1 MSSPSDAAPD
11 RSSAAGEET
20 KRRLSRKRVTVITA
34 TALSLLEACGLE
46 PSPARSE
53 KTAGKGKKAT
63 QGEPPA
69 EKASADG
76 LEERQ
81 AAGSAS
87 SRERNGGRKK
97 RSAPDR
103 APREAADA
111 VPQEDASQ
119 GVAATKAALPEIP
132 PVIPPAE
139 TTAAAVPPEPA
150 IPPKKTTARRRRAS
164 GTKAAPVTDTG
175 AVPATEPAPACGS
188 VAQEASPQVVK
199 PSVGQ
204 SAVEAAASVPGEDQ
218 PHSGARRRAVSR
230 AGRASTSG
238 GRGRK
243 KAAATTPASA
253 GEAGPT
259 TAPVPEQQPVE
270 RPMDA
275 AALAAEAD
283 RLAAEYGLS
292 SSGGGLVVLPGDDD
306 WDDFP
311 APPDREASSA
321 RTAARGTETVPAV
334 AFPESVPS
342 AAPVAAAAPAAPAP
356 EATPAA
362 AKSSPKRRRAGSP
375 KAAPVAEDGPVPVAE
390 AVAQMAPPVEG
401 SFAVRHAAD
410 AEAAVPDAG
419 LPQSAA
425 GRRGVSRVGHPAAS
439 GGRGRKKAVA
449 TTPASAGEAGPTTA
463 PVPERQ
469 PAERPMDAAAL
480 AAEADRLAAEYGLS
494 SSGGGLVVLPGDD
507 DWDDFPAPPDREAS
521 SARTAARGTETVP
534 AASFPEPVPAAAPFA
549 AATPVAPAPEAT
561 PAEGKSSP
569 GRRRGGGTTA
579 APVAGSGNAPVPRA
593 GGQGGAS
600 PAVPLGDVR
609 MPEGSPA
616 PVPGAVSSA
625 SAGHRA
631 EGEANGTARPAASPV
646 AGAPCPAPSS
656 GTGMGRREA
665 AFRQWAADMQARF
678 DAGLEAEEDRAARRK
693 DSLVVLPP
701 PTDTGGRKRRTAKK
715 AQADAAEAPRPR
727 AWITRRRSTEPGHEA
742 RFEEW
747 HGPARTGSVLEK
759 VFISLGASPEQAK
772 LSRLWRSWDAVLGP
786 DLAPLARPLGHH
798 DDKLL
803 IGAEDAVLL
812 QELYYMGPEIVRRV
826 NEFLQEDFFTAVKVS
841 LMLDHQDLDA
851 PSPVLE
857 RSAGRPKEEVPAPSG
872 ASLGLMDPE
881 SAVARCYARF
891 LGMELPDPRK

>member
-69 EKASADG
+69 EKASADD

-132 PVIPPAE
+132 PVIPPAD
-139 TTAAAVPPEPA
+139 TAAATVPPGPA
-150 IPPKKTTARRRRAS
+150 TPPKKTTAR
-164 GTKAAPVTDTG
+164 
-175 AVPATEPAPACGS
+175 
-188 VAQEASPQVVK
+188 
-199 PSVGQ
+199 
-204 SAVEAAASVPGEDQ
+204 
-218 PHSGARRRAVSR
+218 
-230 AGRASTSG
+230 
-238 GRGRK
+238 
-243 KAAATTPASA
+243 
-253 GEAGPT
+253 
-259 TAPVPEQQPVE
+259 
-270 RPMDA
+270 
-275 AALAAEAD
+275 
-283 RLAAEYGLS
+283 
-292 SSGGGLVVLPGDDD
+292 
-306 WDDFP
+306 
-311 APPDREASSA
+311 
-321 RTAARGTETVPAV
+321 
-334 AFPESVPS
+334 
-342 AAPVAAAAPAAPAP
+342 
-356 EATPAA
+356 
-362 AKSSPKRRRAGSP
+362 RRRAGSP

-419 LPQSAA
+419 LPQPAA
-425 GRRGVSRVGHPAAS
+425 GRRAVSRAGHPAAS
-439 GGRGRKKAVA
+439 GGRGRKKAAA

-569 GRRRGGGTTA
+569 GRRRGGGTTV
-579 APVAGSGNAPVPRA
+579 APVAGSGNASVPLA
-593 GGQGGAS
+593 GEKGGTS
-600 PAVPLGDVR
+600 SAVPGDAR
-609 MPEGSPA
+609 IPEGSPA

-727 AWITRRRSTEPGHEA
+727 TWITRRRSTEPGHEA

>member
-111 VPQEDASQ
+111 VPQEDASL
-119 GVAATKAALPEIP
+119 GVAATKAALPEIL
-132 PVIPPAE
+132 PVIPPAD
-139 TTAAAVPPEPA
+139 TAVATVPPGPA
-150 IPPKKTTARRRRAS
+150 TPPKKTTARRRRAS

-199 PSVGQ
+199 PSAGQ
-204 SAVEAAASVPGEDQ
+204 SAVEAASSVPGEDQ

-243 KAAATTPASA
+243 KAAATAPASA

-259 TAPVPEQQPVE
+259 TAPVPEQ
-270 RPMDA
+270 
-275 AALAAEAD
+275 
-283 RLAAEYGLS
+283 
-292 SSGGGLVVLPGDDD
+292 
-306 WDDFP
+306 
-311 APPDREASSA
+311 
-321 RTAARGTETVPAV
+321 
-334 AFPESVPS
+334 
-342 AAPVAAAAPAAPAP
+342 
-356 EATPAA
+356 
-362 AKSSPKRRRAGSP
+362 
-375 KAAPVAEDGPVPVAE
+375 
-390 AVAQMAPPVEG
+390 
-401 SFAVRHAAD
+401 
-410 AEAAVPDAG
+410 
-419 LPQSAA
+419 
-425 GRRGVSRVGHPAAS
+425 
-439 GGRGRKKAVA
+439 
-449 TTPASAGEAGPTTA
+449 
-463 PVPERQ
+463 Q

-507 DWDDFPAPPDREAS
+507 DWDDFSLPPDREAS
-521 SARTAARGTETVP
+521 AARTAARGTETVP

-549 AATPVAPAPEAT
+549 AAAPVAPVPEAT

-579 APVAGSGNAPVPRA
+579 APVAGSGNASVPLA
-593 GGQGGAS
+593 GEKGGTS
-600 PAVPLGDVR
+600 SAVPGDAR

-701 PTDTGGRKRRTAKK
+701 PTDTGGRKHRTAKK

-727 AWITRRRSTEPGHEA
+727 TWITRRRSTEPGHEA

>member
-132 PVIPPAE
+132 PVIPPAD
-139 TTAAAVPPEPA
+139 TAAATVPPEPV
-150 IPPKKTTARRRRAS
+150 IPPKKTTAR
-164 GTKAAPVTDTG
+164 
-175 AVPATEPAPACGS
+175 
-188 VAQEASPQVVK
+188 
-199 PSVGQ
+199 
-204 SAVEAAASVPGEDQ
+204 
-218 PHSGARRRAVSR
+218 
-230 AGRASTSG
+230 
-238 GRGRK
+238 
-243 KAAATTPASA
+243 
-253 GEAGPT
+253 
-259 TAPVPEQQPVE
+259 
-270 RPMDA
+270 
-275 AALAAEAD
+275 
-283 RLAAEYGLS
+283 
-292 SSGGGLVVLPGDDD
+292 
-306 WDDFP
+306 
-311 APPDREASSA
+311 
-321 RTAARGTETVPAV
+321 
-334 AFPESVPS
+334 
-342 AAPVAAAAPAAPAP
+342 
-356 EATPAA
+356 
-362 AKSSPKRRRAGSP
+362 RRRAGSP

-390 AVAQMAPPVEG
+390 AVAQMAPPSEG

-419 LPQSAA
+419 LPQPAA

-579 APVAGSGNAPVPRA
+579 APVAGSGNAPVPLA
-593 GGQGGAS
+593 GEKGGAS
-600 PAVPLGDVR
+600 PAAPGDAR
-609 MPEGSPA
+609 IPEGSPA

-646 AGAPCPAPSS
+646 AGAPCPVPSS

-727 AWITRRRSTEPGHEA
+727 TWITRRRSTEPGHEA

>member
-103 APREAADA
+103 APREVADA

-119 GVAATKAALPEIP
+119 GIAAIKAALPEIP
-132 PVIPPAE
+132 PVIPPAD
-139 TTAAAVPPEPA
+139 TAAATVPPGPA

-175 AVPATEPAPACGS
+175 AVPATEPAPAFGS
-188 VAQEASPQVVK
+188 VAQEASSPVVK

-230 AGRASTSG
+230 AGRAPTSG

-243 KAAATTPASA
+243 KAAATASASA

-259 TAPVPEQQPVE
+259 TAPVPEQ
-270 RPMDA
+270 
-275 AALAAEAD
+275 
-283 RLAAEYGLS
+283 
-292 SSGGGLVVLPGDDD
+292 
-306 WDDFP
+306 
-311 APPDREASSA
+311 
-321 RTAARGTETVPAV
+321 
-334 AFPESVPS
+334 
-342 AAPVAAAAPAAPAP
+342 
-356 EATPAA
+356 
-362 AKSSPKRRRAGSP
+362 
-375 KAAPVAEDGPVPVAE
+375 
-390 AVAQMAPPVEG
+390 
-401 SFAVRHAAD
+401 
-410 AEAAVPDAG
+410 
-419 LPQSAA
+419 
-425 GRRGVSRVGHPAAS
+425 
-439 GGRGRKKAVA
+439 
-449 TTPASAGEAGPTTA
+449 
-463 PVPERQ
+463 Q

-569 GRRRGGGTTA
+569 GRRRGGGTTV
-579 APVAGSGNAPVPRA
+579 APVAGSGNASVPLA
-593 GGQGGAS
+593 GEKGGTS
-600 PAVPLGDVR
+600 SAVPGDAR
-609 MPEGSPA
+609 IPEGSPA

-646 AGAPCPAPSS
+646 AGAPCPVPSS

-665 AFRQWAADMQARF
+665 AFRQWAADMQSRF

-727 AWITRRRSTEPGHEA
+727 TWTTRRRSTEPGHEA

>member
-132 PVIPPAE
+132 PVIPPAD
-139 TTAAAVPPEPA
+139 TAAATVPPGPA
-150 IPPKKTTARRRRAS
+150 TPPKKTTARRRRAGS
-164 GTKAAPVTDTG
+164 PKAAPVAEDG
-175 AVPATEPAPACGS
+175 PVPATELAPAFGS
-188 VAQEASPQVVK
+188 VAQEASPPVVK
-199 PSVGQ
+199 SSAGQ

-230 AGRASTSG
+230 AGRAPTSG
-238 GRGRK
+238 GRDRK

-259 TAPVPEQQPVE
+259 TAPVPEQ
-270 RPMDA
+270 
-275 AALAAEAD
+275 
-283 RLAAEYGLS
+283 
-292 SSGGGLVVLPGDDD
+292 
-306 WDDFP
+306 
-311 APPDREASSA
+311 
-321 RTAARGTETVPAV
+321 
-334 AFPESVPS
+334 
-342 AAPVAAAAPAAPAP
+342 
-356 EATPAA
+356 
-362 AKSSPKRRRAGSP
+362 
-375 KAAPVAEDGPVPVAE
+375 
-390 AVAQMAPPVEG
+390 
-401 SFAVRHAAD
+401 
-410 AEAAVPDAG
+410 
-419 LPQSAA
+419 
-425 GRRGVSRVGHPAAS
+425 
-439 GGRGRKKAVA
+439 
-449 TTPASAGEAGPTTA
+449 
-463 PVPERQ
+463 Q

-579 APVAGSGNAPVPRA
+579 APVAGSGNAPVPLA
-593 GGQGGAS
+593 GEKGGAS
-600 PAVPLGDVR
+600 PAAPGDAR
-609 MPEGSPA
+609 IPEGSPA

-646 AGAPCPAPSS
+646 AGAPCPVPSS

-727 AWITRRRSTEPGHEA
+727 TWITRRRSTEPGHEA

-826 NEFLQEDFFTAVKVS
+826 NEFLQEDFFTAVKGS

>member
-132 PVIPPAE
+132 PVIPPAD
-139 TTAAAVPPEPA
+139 TAAATVPPGPA
-150 IPPKKTTARRRRAS
+150 TPPKKTTARRRRAS

-175 AVPATEPAPACGS
+175 AVPATEPAPAFGS
-188 VAQEASPQVVK
+188 VAQEASPPVVK

-259 TAPVPEQQPVE
+259 TAPVPEQ
-270 RPMDA
+270 
-275 AALAAEAD
+275 
-283 RLAAEYGLS
+283 
-292 SSGGGLVVLPGDDD
+292 
-306 WDDFP
+306 
-311 APPDREASSA
+311 
-321 RTAARGTETVPAV
+321 
-334 AFPESVPS
+334 
-342 AAPVAAAAPAAPAP
+342 
-356 EATPAA
+356 
-362 AKSSPKRRRAGSP
+362 
-375 KAAPVAEDGPVPVAE
+375 
-390 AVAQMAPPVEG
+390 
-401 SFAVRHAAD
+401 
-410 AEAAVPDAG
+410 
-419 LPQSAA
+419 
-425 GRRGVSRVGHPAAS
+425 
-439 GGRGRKKAVA
+439 
-449 TTPASAGEAGPTTA
+449 
-463 PVPERQ
+463 Q

-579 APVAGSGNAPVPRA
+579 APVAGSGNASVPLA
-593 GGQGGAS
+593 GEKGGTS
-600 PAVPLGDVR
+600 PAAPGDAR

-616 PVPGAVSSA
+616 PVPGAVSSV

-727 AWITRRRSTEPGHEA
+727 TWITRRRSTEPGHEA

>member
-175 AVPATEPAPACGS
+175 AVPATEPAPAFGS
-188 VAQEASPQVVK
+188 VAQEASPPVVK
-199 PSVGQ
+199 SSAGQ

-230 AGRASTSG
+230 AGRAPTSG

-243 KAAATTPASA
+243 KAAATA
-253 GEAGPT
+253 
-259 TAPVPEQQPVE
+259 
-270 RPMDA
+270 
-275 AALAAEAD
+275 
-283 RLAAEYGLS
+283 
-292 SSGGGLVVLPGDDD
+292 
-306 WDDFP
+306 
-311 APPDREASSA
+311 
-321 RTAARGTETVPAV
+321 
-334 AFPESVPS
+334 
-342 AAPVAAAAPAAPAP
+342 
-356 EATPAA
+356 
-362 AKSSPKRRRAGSP
+362 
-375 KAAPVAEDGPVPVAE
+375 
-390 AVAQMAPPVEG
+390 
-401 SFAVRHAAD
+401 
-410 AEAAVPDAG
+410 
-419 LPQSAA
+419 
-425 GRRGVSRVGHPAAS
+425 
-439 GGRGRKKAVA
+439 
-449 TTPASAGEAGPTTA
+449 PASAGEAGPTTA

-521 SARTAARGTETVP
+521 SARTAARGTETIP

-569 GRRRGGGTTA
+569 GGRRGGGTTA
-579 APVAGSGNAPVPRA
+579 APVAGSGNASVPLA
-593 GGQGGAS
+593 GEKGGAS

-616 PVPGAVSSA
+616 PVPGAVSSV

-665 AFRQWAADMQARF
+665 AFRQWAADMQSRF

>member
-103 APREAADA
+103 ASREAADA

-132 PVIPPAE
+132 PVIPPAD
-139 TTAAAVPPEPA
+139 TAVATVPPGPA
-150 IPPKKTTARRRRAS
+150 TPPKKTTARRRRAS

-175 AVPATEPAPACGS
+175 AVPATEPAPAFGS
-188 VAQEASPQVVK
+188 VAQEASSPVVK
-199 PSVGQ
+199 PSAGQ

-230 AGRASTSG
+230 AGRAPTSG

-243 KAAATTPASA
+243 KAAATAPASA

-259 TAPVPEQQPVE
+259 TAPVPEQ
-270 RPMDA
+270 
-275 AALAAEAD
+275 
-283 RLAAEYGLS
+283 
-292 SSGGGLVVLPGDDD
+292 
-306 WDDFP
+306 
-311 APPDREASSA
+311 
-321 RTAARGTETVPAV
+321 
-334 AFPESVPS
+334 
-342 AAPVAAAAPAAPAP
+342 
-356 EATPAA
+356 
-362 AKSSPKRRRAGSP
+362 
-375 KAAPVAEDGPVPVAE
+375 
-390 AVAQMAPPVEG
+390 
-401 SFAVRHAAD
+401 
-410 AEAAVPDAG
+410 
-419 LPQSAA
+419 
-425 GRRGVSRVGHPAAS
+425 
-439 GGRGRKKAVA
+439 
-449 TTPASAGEAGPTTA
+449 
-463 PVPERQ
+463 Q

-507 DWDDFPAPPDREAS
+507 DWDDFSLPPDREAS
-521 SARTAARGTETVP
+521 SARTGAHVTETVP

-549 AATPVAPAPEAT
+549 AAAPVAPVPEAT

-569 GRRRGGGTTA
+569 MRRRGGGTTA
-579 APVAGSGNAPVPRA
+579 APVAGSGNASVPLA
-593 GGQGGAS
+593 GEKGGAS
-600 PAVPLGDVR
+600 PAAPGDAR
-609 MPEGSPA
+609 IPEGSPA
-616 PVPGAVSSA
+616 PVQGAVSSA

-646 AGAPCPAPSS
+646 AGAPCPAPAS

-678 DAGLEAEEDRAARRK
+678 DAGLEAEEDRATRRK

-727 AWITRRRSTEPGHEA
+727 TWITRRRSTEPGHEA

-747 HGPARTGSVLEK
+747 HGPARTGNVLEK

>member
-1 MSSPSDAAPD
+1 MSSPSDTAPD

-175 AVPATEPAPACGS
+175 AVPATEPAPAFGS
-188 VAQEASPQVVK
+188 VAQEASPPVEK

-230 AGRASTSG
+230 AGRAPTSG

-243 KAAATTPASA
+243 KAAATAPASA

-259 TAPVPEQQPVE
+259 TAPVPEQ
-270 RPMDA
+270 
-275 AALAAEAD
+275 
-283 RLAAEYGLS
+283 
-292 SSGGGLVVLPGDDD
+292 
-306 WDDFP
+306 
-311 APPDREASSA
+311 
-321 RTAARGTETVPAV
+321 
-334 AFPESVPS
+334 
-342 AAPVAAAAPAAPAP
+342 
-356 EATPAA
+356 
-362 AKSSPKRRRAGSP
+362 
-375 KAAPVAEDGPVPVAE
+375 
-390 AVAQMAPPVEG
+390 
-401 SFAVRHAAD
+401 
-410 AEAAVPDAG
+410 
-419 LPQSAA
+419 
-425 GRRGVSRVGHPAAS
+425 
-439 GGRGRKKAVA
+439 
-449 TTPASAGEAGPTTA
+449 
-463 PVPERQ
+463 Q

-569 GRRRGGGTTA
+569 RRRRGGGTTA
-579 APVAGSGNAPVPRA
+579 APVAGSGNASVPLA
-593 GGQGGAS
+593 GEKGGAS

-727 AWITRRRSTEPGHEA
+727 TWITRRRSTEPGHEA

>member
-132 PVIPPAE
+132 PVIPPAD
-139 TTAAAVPPEPA
+139 TAVATVPPGPA
-150 IPPKKTTARRRRAS
+150 TPPKKTTARRRRAS

-199 PSVGQ
+199 PSAGQ
-204 SAVEAAASVPGEDQ
+204 SAVEAASSMPGEDQ

-253 GEAGPT
+253 GEAVPT
-259 TAPVPEQQPVE
+259 TAPVPEQ
-270 RPMDA
+270 
-275 AALAAEAD
+275 
-283 RLAAEYGLS
+283 
-292 SSGGGLVVLPGDDD
+292 
-306 WDDFP
+306 
-311 APPDREASSA
+311 
-321 RTAARGTETVPAV
+321 
-334 AFPESVPS
+334 
-342 AAPVAAAAPAAPAP
+342 
-356 EATPAA
+356 
-362 AKSSPKRRRAGSP
+362 
-375 KAAPVAEDGPVPVAE
+375 
-390 AVAQMAPPVEG
+390 
-401 SFAVRHAAD
+401 
-410 AEAAVPDAG
+410 
-419 LPQSAA
+419 
-425 GRRGVSRVGHPAAS
+425 
-439 GGRGRKKAVA
+439 
-449 TTPASAGEAGPTTA
+449 
-463 PVPERQ
+463 Q

-521 SARTAARGTETVP
+521 SARTAAHVTETVP
-534 AASFPEPVPAAAPFA
+534 AASFPESVPSAAPFA
-549 AATPVAPAPEAT
+549 AAAPAAPAPEAT

-569 GRRRGGGTTA
+569 GRRRGGGTAA
-579 APVAGSGNAPVPRA
+579 APVAGSGNASVPLA
-593 GGQGGAS
+593 GEKGGTS
-600 PAVPLGDVR
+600 PAVPGDAR

-616 PVPGAVSSA
+616 PVQGAVSSA

-646 AGAPCPAPSS
+646 AGDPCPAPSS

-678 DAGLEAEEDRAARRK
+678 DAGLEAEEDRAARHK

-701 PTDTGGRKRRTAKK
+701 PADTGGRKRRTAKK

-727 AWITRRRSTEPGHEA
+727 TWITRRRSTEPGHEA

-812 QELYYMGPEIVRRV
+812 QELYYIGPEIVRRV

>member
-132 PVIPPAE
+132 PVIPPAD
-139 TTAAAVPPEPA
+139 TAAATVPPEPV

-164 GTKAAPVTDTG
+164 GMKAAPVTDTG
-175 AVPATEPAPACGS
+175 AVPATEPAPAFGS
-188 VAQEASPQVVK
+188 VAQEASSPVVK

-230 AGRASTSG
+230 AGRVPTSG

-243 KAAATTPASA
+243 KAAATAPASA

-259 TAPVPEQQPVE
+259 TAPVPEQ
-270 RPMDA
+270 
-275 AALAAEAD
+275 
-283 RLAAEYGLS
+283 
-292 SSGGGLVVLPGDDD
+292 
-306 WDDFP
+306 
-311 APPDREASSA
+311 
-321 RTAARGTETVPAV
+321 
-334 AFPESVPS
+334 
-342 AAPVAAAAPAAPAP
+342 
-356 EATPAA
+356 
-362 AKSSPKRRRAGSP
+362 
-375 KAAPVAEDGPVPVAE
+375 
-390 AVAQMAPPVEG
+390 
-401 SFAVRHAAD
+401 
-410 AEAAVPDAG
+410 
-419 LPQSAA
+419 
-425 GRRGVSRVGHPAAS
+425 
-439 GGRGRKKAVA
+439 
-449 TTPASAGEAGPTTA
+449 
-463 PVPERQ
+463 Q

-507 DWDDFPAPPDREAS
+507 DWDDFSLPPDREAS

-569 GRRRGGGTTA
+569 GRRRGGGTTV
-579 APVAGSGNAPVPRA
+579 APVAGSGNASVPLA
-593 GGQGGAS
+593 GEKGGTS
-600 PAVPLGDVR
+600 SAVPGDAR
-609 MPEGSPA
+609 IPEGSPA

-646 AGAPCPAPSS
+646 AGAPCPVPSS

-665 AFRQWAADMQARF
+665 AFRQWAADMQSRF

>member
-87 SRERNGGRKK
+87 SREQGSKQKK
-97 RSAPDR
+97 RPAPDR
-103 APREAADA
+103 GARGVADA

-132 PVIPPAE
+132 PVIPPAD
-139 TTAAAVPPEPA
+139 TAAATVPPGPA
-150 IPPKKTTARRRRAS
+150 TPPKKTTAR
-164 GTKAAPVTDTG
+164 
-175 AVPATEPAPACGS
+175 
-188 VAQEASPQVVK
+188 
-199 PSVGQ
+199 
-204 SAVEAAASVPGEDQ
+204 
-218 PHSGARRRAVSR
+218 
-230 AGRASTSG
+230 
-238 GRGRK
+238 
-243 KAAATTPASA
+243 
-253 GEAGPT
+253 
-259 TAPVPEQQPVE
+259 
-270 RPMDA
+270 
-275 AALAAEAD
+275 
-283 RLAAEYGLS
+283 
-292 SSGGGLVVLPGDDD
+292 
-306 WDDFP
+306 
-311 APPDREASSA
+311 
-321 RTAARGTETVPAV
+321 
-334 AFPESVPS
+334 
-342 AAPVAAAAPAAPAP
+342 
-356 EATPAA
+356 
-362 AKSSPKRRRAGSP
+362 RRRAGSP

-419 LPQSAA
+419 LPQPAA
-425 GRRGVSRVGHPAAS
+425 GRRAVSRAGHPAAS
-439 GGRGRKKAVA
+439 GGRGRKKAAA

-569 GRRRGGGTTA
+569 GRRRGGGTTV
-579 APVAGSGNAPVPRA
+579 APVAGSGNASVPLA
-593 GGQGGAS
+593 GEKGGTS
-600 PAVPLGDVR
+600 SAVPGDAR
-609 MPEGSPA
+609 IPEGSPA

-727 AWITRRRSTEPGHEA
+727 TWITRRRSTEPGHEA

>member
-132 PVIPPAE
+132 PVIPPAD
-139 TTAAAVPPEPA
+139 TAAATVPPGPA
-150 IPPKKTTARRRRAS
+150 TPPKKTTARRRRAS
-164 GTKAAPVTDTG
+164 GT
-175 AVPATEPAPACGS
+175 
-188 VAQEASPQVVK
+188 
-199 PSVGQ
+199 
-204 SAVEAAASVPGEDQ
+204 
-218 PHSGARRRAVSR
+218 
-230 AGRASTSG
+230 
-238 GRGRK
+238 
-243 KAAATTPASA
+243 
-253 GEAGPT
+253 
-259 TAPVPEQQPVE
+259 
-270 RPMDA
+270 
-275 AALAAEAD
+275 
-283 RLAAEYGLS
+283 
-292 SSGGGLVVLPGDDD
+292 
-306 WDDFP
+306 
-311 APPDREASSA
+311 
-321 RTAARGTETVPAV
+321 
-334 AFPESVPS
+334 
-342 AAPVAAAAPAAPAP
+342 
-356 EATPAA
+356 
-362 AKSSPKRRRAGSP
+362 

-419 LPQSAA
+419 LPQPAA
-425 GRRGVSRVGHPAAS
+425 GRRAVSRAGHPAAS
-439 GGRGRKKAVA
+439 GGRGRKKAAA

-569 GRRRGGGTTA
+569 GRRRGGGTTV
-579 APVAGSGNAPVPRA
+579 APVAGSGNASVPLA
-593 GGQGGAS
+593 GEKGGTS
-600 PAVPLGDVR
+600 SAVPGDAR
-609 MPEGSPA
+609 IPEGSPA

-727 AWITRRRSTEPGHEA
+727 TWITRRRSTEPGHEA

>member
-132 PVIPPAE
+132 PVIPPAD
-139 TTAAAVPPEPA
+139 TAAATVPPGPA
-150 IPPKKTTARRRRAS
+150 TPPKKTTARRRRAS

-175 AVPATEPAPACGS
+175 AVPATEPAPAFGS
-188 VAQEASPQVVK
+188 VAQEASPPVVK

-259 TAPVPEQQPVE
+259 TAPVPEQQPAE

-283 RLAAEYGLS
+283 RLAAECGLS

-342 AAPVAAAAPAAPAP
+342 AAP
-356 EATPAA
+356 
-362 AKSSPKRRRAGSP
+362 
-375 KAAPVAEDGPVPVAE
+375 
-390 AVAQMAPPVEG
+390 
-401 SFAVRHAAD
+401 
-410 AEAAVPDAG
+410 
-419 LPQSAA
+419 
-425 GRRGVSRVGHPAAS
+425 
-439 GGRGRKKAVA
+439 
-449 TTPASAGEAGPTTA
+449 
-463 PVPERQ
+463 
-469 PAERPMDAAAL
+469 
-480 AAEADRLAAEYGLS
+480 
-494 SSGGGLVVLPGDD
+494 
-507 DWDDFPAPPDREAS
+507 
-521 SARTAARGTETVP
+521 
-534 AASFPEPVPAAAPFA
+534 FA
-549 AATPVAPAPEAT
+549 AASSVAPAPEAT

-569 GRRRGGGTTA
+569 RRRRGGGTTA
-579 APVAGSGNAPVPRA
+579 APVAGSGNASVPLA
-593 GGQGGAS
+593 GEKGGAS
-600 PAVPLGDVR
+600 PAAPGDAR
-609 MPEGSPA
+609 IPEGSPA
-616 PVPGAVSSA
+616 PVQGAVSSA

-727 AWITRRRSTEPGHEA
+727 TWITRRRSTEPGHEA

>member
-119 GVAATKAALPEIP
+119 GIAATKAAPPEIP
-132 PVIPPAE
+132 PVIPPVD
-139 TTAAAVPPEPA
+139 TAAATVPPGPA
-150 IPPKKTTARRRRAS
+150 TPPKKTTARRRRAS

-175 AVPATEPAPACGS
+175 AVPATEPAPAFGS
-188 VAQEASPQVVK
+188 VAQEASLPVVK
-199 PSVGQ
+199 PSAGQ

-230 AGRASTSG
+230 AGRAPTSG

-243 KAAATTPASA
+243 KAAATAPASA

-259 TAPVPEQQPVE
+259 TAPVPEQ
-270 RPMDA
+270 
-275 AALAAEAD
+275 
-283 RLAAEYGLS
+283 
-292 SSGGGLVVLPGDDD
+292 
-306 WDDFP
+306 
-311 APPDREASSA
+311 
-321 RTAARGTETVPAV
+321 
-334 AFPESVPS
+334 
-342 AAPVAAAAPAAPAP
+342 
-356 EATPAA
+356 
-362 AKSSPKRRRAGSP
+362 
-375 KAAPVAEDGPVPVAE
+375 
-390 AVAQMAPPVEG
+390 
-401 SFAVRHAAD
+401 
-410 AEAAVPDAG
+410 
-419 LPQSAA
+419 
-425 GRRGVSRVGHPAAS
+425 
-439 GGRGRKKAVA
+439 
-449 TTPASAGEAGPTTA
+449 
-463 PVPERQ
+463 Q

-507 DWDDFPAPPDREAS
+507 DWDDFSLPPDREAS

-549 AATPVAPAPEAT
+549 AAAPVAPAPEAT

-569 GRRRGGGTTA
+569 RRRRGGGTTA
-579 APVAGSGNAPVPRA
+579 APVAGSGNASVPLA

-600 PAVPLGDVR
+600 PAAPGDAR
-609 MPEGSPA
+609 IPEGSPA

-646 AGAPCPAPSS
+646 AGALCPAPSS

-727 AWITRRRSTEPGHEA
+727 TWITRRRSTEPGHEA

>member
-119 GVAATKAALPEIP
+119 GVAATKAALPGIP
-132 PVIPPAE
+132 PVIPPAD
-139 TTAAAVPPEPA
+139 TAAATVPPGPA
-150 IPPKKTTARRRRAS
+150 TPPKKTTARRRRAS

-175 AVPATEPAPACGS
+175 AVPATEPAPAFGS
-188 VAQEASPQVVK
+188 VAQEASSPVVK
-199 PSVGQ
+199 PSAGQ

-230 AGRASTSG
+230 AGRAPTSG

-243 KAAATTPASA
+243 KAAATAPASA

-259 TAPVPEQQPVE
+259 TAPVPEQ
-270 RPMDA
+270 
-275 AALAAEAD
+275 
-283 RLAAEYGLS
+283 
-292 SSGGGLVVLPGDDD
+292 
-306 WDDFP
+306 
-311 APPDREASSA
+311 
-321 RTAARGTETVPAV
+321 
-334 AFPESVPS
+334 
-342 AAPVAAAAPAAPAP
+342 
-356 EATPAA
+356 
-362 AKSSPKRRRAGSP
+362 
-375 KAAPVAEDGPVPVAE
+375 
-390 AVAQMAPPVEG
+390 
-401 SFAVRHAAD
+401 
-410 AEAAVPDAG
+410 
-419 LPQSAA
+419 
-425 GRRGVSRVGHPAAS
+425 
-439 GGRGRKKAVA
+439 
-449 TTPASAGEAGPTTA
+449 
-463 PVPERQ
+463 Q

-507 DWDDFPAPPDREAS
+507 DWDDFSLPPDREAS
-521 SARTAARGTETVP
+521 SARTAACGTETVP
-534 AASFPEPVPAAAPFA
+534 AASFPESVPSAAPFA
-549 AATPVAPAPEAT
+549 AAAPVAPVPEAT

-569 GRRRGGGTTA
+569 MRRRGGGTTA
-579 APVAGSGNAPVPRA
+579 APVAGSGNASVPLA
-593 GGQGGAS
+593 GEKGGAS
-600 PAVPLGDVR
+600 PAAPGDAR
-609 MPEGSPA
+609 IPEGSPA
-616 PVPGAVSSA
+616 PVQGAVSSA

-646 AGAPCPAPSS
+646 AGAPCPAPAS

-727 AWITRRRSTEPGHEA
+727 TWITRRRSTEPGHEA

>member
-11 RSSAAGEET
+11 RSSAAGEAT

-103 APREAADA
+103 APREVADA

-119 GVAATKAALPEIP
+119 GVAATKAALPEIL
-132 PVIPPAE
+132 PVIPPAD
-139 TTAAAVPPEPA
+139 TAAATVPPGPA

-175 AVPATEPAPACGS
+175 AVPATEPAPAFGS
-188 VAQEASPQVVK
+188 VAQEASPPVEK

-230 AGRASTSG
+230 AGRAPTSG

-243 KAAATTPASA
+243 KAAATAPASA

-259 TAPVPEQQPVE
+259 TAPVPEQ
-270 RPMDA
+270 
-275 AALAAEAD
+275 
-283 RLAAEYGLS
+283 
-292 SSGGGLVVLPGDDD
+292 
-306 WDDFP
+306 
-311 APPDREASSA
+311 
-321 RTAARGTETVPAV
+321 
-334 AFPESVPS
+334 
-342 AAPVAAAAPAAPAP
+342 
-356 EATPAA
+356 
-362 AKSSPKRRRAGSP
+362 
-375 KAAPVAEDGPVPVAE
+375 
-390 AVAQMAPPVEG
+390 
-401 SFAVRHAAD
+401 
-410 AEAAVPDAG
+410 
-419 LPQSAA
+419 
-425 GRRGVSRVGHPAAS
+425 
-439 GGRGRKKAVA
+439 
-449 TTPASAGEAGPTTA
+449 
-463 PVPERQ
+463 Q

-549 AATPVAPAPEAT
+549 AAAPVAPVPEAT

-569 GRRRGGGTTA
+569 GRRRGGGTAA
-579 APVAGSGNAPVPRA
+579 APVAGSGNASVPLA
-593 GGQGGAS
+593 GRKRGAS

-609 MPEGSPA
+609 IPEGSPA

-625 SAGHRA
+625 SAGYRA

-727 AWITRRRSTEPGHEA
+727 TWITRRRSTEPGHEA

>member
-132 PVIPPAE
+132 PVIPPAD
-139 TTAAAVPPEPA
+139 TAAATVPPGPA
-150 IPPKKTTARRRRAS
+150 TPPKKTTAR
-164 GTKAAPVTDTG
+164 
-175 AVPATEPAPACGS
+175 
-188 VAQEASPQVVK
+188 
-199 PSVGQ
+199 
-204 SAVEAAASVPGEDQ
+204 
-218 PHSGARRRAVSR
+218 
-230 AGRASTSG
+230 
-238 GRGRK
+238 
-243 KAAATTPASA
+243 
-253 GEAGPT
+253 
-259 TAPVPEQQPVE
+259 
-270 RPMDA
+270 
-275 AALAAEAD
+275 
-283 RLAAEYGLS
+283 
-292 SSGGGLVVLPGDDD
+292 
-306 WDDFP
+306 
-311 APPDREASSA
+311 
-321 RTAARGTETVPAV
+321 
-334 AFPESVPS
+334 
-342 AAPVAAAAPAAPAP
+342 
-356 EATPAA
+356 
-362 AKSSPKRRRAGSP
+362 RRRAGSP

-419 LPQSAA
+419 LPQPAA
-425 GRRGVSRVGHPAAS
+425 GRRAVSRAGHPAAS
-439 GGRGRKKAVA
+439 GGRGRKKAAA
-449 TTPASAGEAGPTTA
+449 TAPASAGEAGPTTA

-521 SARTAARGTETVP
+521 SARTAA
-534 AASFPEPVPAAAPFA
+534 PFA

-579 APVAGSGNAPVPRA
+579 APVAGSGNAPVPLA
-593 GGQGGAS
+593 GEKGGAS
-600 PAVPLGDVR
+600 PAAPGDAR
-609 MPEGSPA
+609 IPEGSPA

-646 AGAPCPAPSS
+646 AGAPCPVPSS

-727 AWITRRRSTEPGHEA
+727 TWITRRRSTEPGHEA

>member
-132 PVIPPAE
+132 PVIPPAD
-139 TTAAAVPPEPA
+139 TAAATVPPGPA
-150 IPPKKTTARRRRAS
+150 TPPKKTTARRRRAS

-175 AVPATEPAPACGS
+175 AVPATELAPAFGS
-188 VAQEASPQVVK
+188 VAQEASPPVVK
-199 PSVGQ
+199 PSAGQ

-259 TAPVPEQQPVE
+259 TAPVPEQ
-270 RPMDA
+270 
-275 AALAAEAD
+275 
-283 RLAAEYGLS
+283 
-292 SSGGGLVVLPGDDD
+292 
-306 WDDFP
+306 
-311 APPDREASSA
+311 
-321 RTAARGTETVPAV
+321 
-334 AFPESVPS
+334 
-342 AAPVAAAAPAAPAP
+342 
-356 EATPAA
+356 
-362 AKSSPKRRRAGSP
+362 
-375 KAAPVAEDGPVPVAE
+375 
-390 AVAQMAPPVEG
+390 
-401 SFAVRHAAD
+401 
-410 AEAAVPDAG
+410 
-419 LPQSAA
+419 
-425 GRRGVSRVGHPAAS
+425 
-439 GGRGRKKAVA
+439 
-449 TTPASAGEAGPTTA
+449 
-463 PVPERQ
+463 Q

-569 GRRRGGGTTA
+569 GRRRGGGTTV
-579 APVAGSGNAPVPRA
+579 APVAGSGNASVPLA
-593 GGQGGAS
+593 GEKGGTS
-600 PAVPLGDVR
+600 SAVPGDAR

-646 AGAPCPAPSS
+646 AGAPCPVPSS

-665 AFRQWAADMQARF
+665 AFRQWAADMQSRF

>member
-1 MSSPSDAAPD
+1 MSSPSDAALD

-132 PVIPPAE
+132 PVIPPAD
-139 TTAAAVPPEPA
+139 TAAATVPPGPA
-150 IPPKKTTARRRRAS
+150 TPPKKTTAR
-164 GTKAAPVTDTG
+164 
-175 AVPATEPAPACGS
+175 
-188 VAQEASPQVVK
+188 
-199 PSVGQ
+199 
-204 SAVEAAASVPGEDQ
+204 
-218 PHSGARRRAVSR
+218 
-230 AGRASTSG
+230 
-238 GRGRK
+238 
-243 KAAATTPASA
+243 
-253 GEAGPT
+253 
-259 TAPVPEQQPVE
+259 
-270 RPMDA
+270 
-275 AALAAEAD
+275 
-283 RLAAEYGLS
+283 
-292 SSGGGLVVLPGDDD
+292 
-306 WDDFP
+306 
-311 APPDREASSA
+311 
-321 RTAARGTETVPAV
+321 
-334 AFPESVPS
+334 
-342 AAPVAAAAPAAPAP
+342 
-356 EATPAA
+356 
-362 AKSSPKRRRAGSP
+362 RRRAGSP

-419 LPQSAA
+419 LPQPAA
-425 GRRGVSRVGHPAAS
+425 GRRAVSRAGHPAAS
-439 GGRGRKKAVA
+439 GGRGRKKAAA

-569 GRRRGGGTTA
+569 GRRRGGGTTV
-579 APVAGSGNAPVPRA
+579 APVAGSGNASVPLA
-593 GGQGGAS
+593 GEKGGTS
-600 PAVPLGDVR
+600 SAVPGDAR
-609 MPEGSPA
+609 IPEGSPA

-646 AGAPCPAPSS
+646 AGAPCPVPSS

-665 AFRQWAADMQARF
+665 AFRQWAADMQSRF

>member
-175 AVPATEPAPACGS
+175 AVPATEPAPAFGS
-188 VAQEASPQVVK
+188 VAQEASPPVVK
-199 PSVGQ
+199 SSAGQ

-230 AGRASTSG
+230 AGRAPTSG
-238 GRGRK
+238 GRDRK

-259 TAPVPEQQPVE
+259 TAPVPEQ
-270 RPMDA
+270 
-275 AALAAEAD
+275 
-283 RLAAEYGLS
+283 
-292 SSGGGLVVLPGDDD
+292 
-306 WDDFP
+306 
-311 APPDREASSA
+311 
-321 RTAARGTETVPAV
+321 
-334 AFPESVPS
+334 
-342 AAPVAAAAPAAPAP
+342 
-356 EATPAA
+356 
-362 AKSSPKRRRAGSP
+362 
-375 KAAPVAEDGPVPVAE
+375 
-390 AVAQMAPPVEG
+390 
-401 SFAVRHAAD
+401 
-410 AEAAVPDAG
+410 
-419 LPQSAA
+419 
-425 GRRGVSRVGHPAAS
+425 
-439 GGRGRKKAVA
+439 
-449 TTPASAGEAGPTTA
+449 
-463 PVPERQ
+463 Q

-521 SARTAARGTETVP
+521 SARTGAHVTEMVPAVAFPESVPAAAPFAAAAPVASAPEATPAEAKSSPKRRRAGSPKVAPVAEDGPVPVAEAAAQMAPPVEGSFAVRHAADAEAAVSDAGLPQPAAGRRAVSRVGHPAASAGEAGPTAAPVPERQPAERPLDAAALAAEADRLAAEYGLSSSGGGLVVLPGDDDWDDFSLPPDREASSARTAARGTETVP

-549 AATPVAPAPEAT
+549 AASPVAPAPEAT

-569 GRRRGGGTTA
+569 RRRRGGGTTA
-579 APVAGSGNAPVPRA
+579 APVADSGNASVPLA
-593 GGQGGAS
+593 GEKGGAS
-600 PAVPLGDVR
+600 PAAPGDAR
-609 MPEGSPA
+609 IPEGSPA

-646 AGAPCPAPSS
+646 AGAPCPVPSS

-727 AWITRRRSTEPGHEA
+727 TWITRRRSTEPGHEA

>member
-34 TALSLLEACGLE
+34 TALSLLEACGIE

-69 EKASADG
+69 EKASADD

-97 RSAPDR
+97 RSAPGR

-132 PVIPPAE
+132 PVIPPAD
-139 TTAAAVPPEPA
+139 TAAATVPPGPA
-150 IPPKKTTARRRRAS
+150 IPPEKTTARRRRAS

-175 AVPATEPAPACGS
+175 AVPATEPAPAFGS
-188 VAQEASPQVVK
+188 VAQEASPPVEK

-230 AGRASTSG
+230 AGRAPTSG

-243 KAAATTPASA
+243 KAAATAPASA

-259 TAPVPEQQPVE
+259 TAPVPEQ
-270 RPMDA
+270 
-275 AALAAEAD
+275 
-283 RLAAEYGLS
+283 
-292 SSGGGLVVLPGDDD
+292 
-306 WDDFP
+306 
-311 APPDREASSA
+311 
-321 RTAARGTETVPAV
+321 
-334 AFPESVPS
+334 
-342 AAPVAAAAPAAPAP
+342 
-356 EATPAA
+356 
-362 AKSSPKRRRAGSP
+362 
-375 KAAPVAEDGPVPVAE
+375 
-390 AVAQMAPPVEG
+390 
-401 SFAVRHAAD
+401 
-410 AEAAVPDAG
+410 
-419 LPQSAA
+419 
-425 GRRGVSRVGHPAAS
+425 
-439 GGRGRKKAVA
+439 
-449 TTPASAGEAGPTTA
+449 
-463 PVPERQ
+463 Q

-507 DWDDFPAPPDREAS
+507 DWDDFSLPPDREAS

-569 GRRRGGGTTA
+569 RRRRGGGTTA
-579 APVAGSGNAPVPRA
+579 APVAGSGNASVPLA
-593 GGQGGAS
+593 GEKGGTS
-600 PAVPLGDVR
+600 PAAPGDAR

-616 PVPGAVSSA
+616 PVPGAVSSV

-727 AWITRRRSTEPGHEA
+727 TWITRRRSTEPGHEA

-857 RSAGRPKEEVPAPSG
+857 RSAGRPKEEIPAPSG

>member
-119 GVAATKAALPEIP
+119 GIAAIKAALPEIP

-139 TTAAAVPPEPA
+139 TTAAAVPPGPA

-175 AVPATEPAPACGS
+175 AVPATEPAPAFGS
-188 VAQEASPQVVK
+188 VAQEASPPVVK
-199 PSVGQ
+199 PSAGQ

-230 AGRASTSG
+230 AGRAPTSG

-243 KAAATTPASA
+243 KAAATAPASA

-259 TAPVPEQQPVE
+259 TAPVPEQ
-270 RPMDA
+270 
-275 AALAAEAD
+275 
-283 RLAAEYGLS
+283 
-292 SSGGGLVVLPGDDD
+292 
-306 WDDFP
+306 
-311 APPDREASSA
+311 
-321 RTAARGTETVPAV
+321 
-334 AFPESVPS
+334 
-342 AAPVAAAAPAAPAP
+342 
-356 EATPAA
+356 
-362 AKSSPKRRRAGSP
+362 
-375 KAAPVAEDGPVPVAE
+375 
-390 AVAQMAPPVEG
+390 
-401 SFAVRHAAD
+401 
-410 AEAAVPDAG
+410 
-419 LPQSAA
+419 
-425 GRRGVSRVGHPAAS
+425 
-439 GGRGRKKAVA
+439 
-449 TTPASAGEAGPTTA
+449 
-463 PVPERQ
+463 Q

-507 DWDDFPAPPDREAS
+507 DWDDFSLPPDREAS

-549 AATPVAPAPEAT
+549 AAAPVAPVPEAT

-569 GRRRGGGTTA
+569 RRRRGGGTTV
-579 APVAGSGNAPVPRA
+579 APVAGSGNASVPLA
-593 GGQGGAS
+593 GEKGGAS
-600 PAVPLGDVR
+600 PAAPGDAR
-609 MPEGSPA
+609 IPEGSPA

-631 EGEANGTARPAASPV
+631 EGEANGTARPAASLWPGPFV
-646 AGAPCPAPSS
+646 LHRLPGQAWGGARPRSGSGPRTCRPFRCRAGS
-656 GTGMGRREA
+656 GGRPGGTA
-665 AFRQWAADMQARF
+665 A
-678 DAGLEAEEDRAARRK
+678 K
-693 DSLVVLPP
+693 DSLGRAAADDGYGREETP
-701 PTDTGGRKRRTAKK
+701 DSKEGTG
-715 AQADAAEAPRPR
+715 
-727 AWITRRRSTEPGHEA
+727 RRSGGPAPAGVDHAAAQHRTRHEA

-747 HGPARTGSVLEK
+747 RRPHGQGACWKRSS
-759 VFISLGASPEQAK
+759 SL
-772 LSRLWRSWDAVLGP
+772 W
-786 DLAPLARPLGHH
+786 ARPRS
-798 DDKLL
+798 
-803 IGAEDAVLL
+803 
-812 QELYYMGPEIVRRV
+812 RR
-826 NEFLQEDFFTAVKVS
+826 S
-841 LMLDHQDLDA
+841 
-851 PSPVLE
+851 
-857 RSAGRPKEEVPAPSG
+857 
-872 ASLGLMDPE
+872 
-881 SAVARCYARF
+881 
-891 LGMELPDPRK
+891 

>member
-1 MSSPSDAAPD
+1 MSSPSDAVPD

-132 PVIPPAE
+132 PVIPPAD
-139 TTAAAVPPEPA
+139 TAAATVPPGPA
-150 IPPKKTTARRRRAS
+150 TPPKKTTARRRRAS

-175 AVPATEPAPACGS
+175 AVPATEPAPAFGS
-188 VAQEASPQVVK
+188 VAQEASPPVVK
-199 PSVGQ
+199 SSAGQ
-204 SAVEAAASVPGEDQ
+204 TAVEAATSVPGKDQ

-230 AGRASTSG
+230 AGHPSTSG

-243 KAAATTPASA
+243 KAAATIPASA
-253 GEAGPT
+253 GEAVPT
-259 TAPVPEQQPVE
+259 TAPVPEQ
-270 RPMDA
+270 
-275 AALAAEAD
+275 
-283 RLAAEYGLS
+283 
-292 SSGGGLVVLPGDDD
+292 
-306 WDDFP
+306 
-311 APPDREASSA
+311 
-321 RTAARGTETVPAV
+321 
-334 AFPESVPS
+334 
-342 AAPVAAAAPAAPAP
+342 
-356 EATPAA
+356 
-362 AKSSPKRRRAGSP
+362 
-375 KAAPVAEDGPVPVAE
+375 
-390 AVAQMAPPVEG
+390 
-401 SFAVRHAAD
+401 
-410 AEAAVPDAG
+410 
-419 LPQSAA
+419 
-425 GRRGVSRVGHPAAS
+425 
-439 GGRGRKKAVA
+439 
-449 TTPASAGEAGPTTA
+449 
-463 PVPERQ
+463 Q

-507 DWDDFPAPPDREAS
+507 DWDDFPAPPDREAP
-521 SARTAARGTETVP
+521 SARTVARGTETVP
-534 AASFPEPVPAAAPFA
+534 SSSFPEPVPAAASFDAATAVAPAPEATPAEVKSSPKRRRAGTKAAPVAESGPVPASEAIAQMAPPVAEPFATSNIAAADAAMSDAGLPQPAAGKRAAPRAGRAIISGGRGHKKTAATTSASAGEAGATVAPVPEQQPAERPMDAAALAAEADRLAAEYGLSSSGGGLVVLPGDDDWDDFPPPLDREAPSTRAVAHVTETVPSAPFPEPVPSAASFA
-549 AATPVAPAPEAT
+549 AASPVALVPEAT

-569 GRRRGGGTTA
+569 KRRRGGGTTA
-579 APVAGSGNAPVPRA
+579 APVAGSGNASVPLA
-593 GGQGGAS
+593 GEKGGAS

-678 DAGLEAEEDRAARRK
+678 DAGLEAEEDRATRRK

-826 NEFLQEDFFTAVKVS
+826 NEFL
-841 LMLDHQDLDA
+841 
-851 PSPVLE
+851 P
-857 RSAGRPKEEVPAPSG
+857 
-872 ASLGLMDPE
+872 
-881 SAVARCYARF
+881 
-891 LGMELPDPRK
+891 

>member
-119 GVAATKAALPEIP
+119 GVAATKAALPEIS
-132 PVIPPAE
+132 PVIPPAD
-139 TTAAAVPPEPA
+139 TAAATVPPGPA
-150 IPPKKTTARRRRAS
+150 TPPKKTTARRRRAS

-175 AVPATEPAPACGS
+175 AVSATEPAPAFGS
-188 VAQEASPQVVK
+188 VAQEASSPVVK

-230 AGRASTSG
+230 AGRAPTSG

-243 KAAATTPASA
+243 KAAATAPASA

-259 TAPVPEQQPVE
+259 TAPVPEQ
-270 RPMDA
+270 
-275 AALAAEAD
+275 
-283 RLAAEYGLS
+283 
-292 SSGGGLVVLPGDDD
+292 
-306 WDDFP
+306 
-311 APPDREASSA
+311 
-321 RTAARGTETVPAV
+321 
-334 AFPESVPS
+334 
-342 AAPVAAAAPAAPAP
+342 
-356 EATPAA
+356 
-362 AKSSPKRRRAGSP
+362 
-375 KAAPVAEDGPVPVAE
+375 
-390 AVAQMAPPVEG
+390 
-401 SFAVRHAAD
+401 
-410 AEAAVPDAG
+410 
-419 LPQSAA
+419 
-425 GRRGVSRVGHPAAS
+425 
-439 GGRGRKKAVA
+439 
-449 TTPASAGEAGPTTA
+449 
-463 PVPERQ
+463 Q

-579 APVAGSGNAPVPRA
+579 APVAGSGNASVPLA
-593 GGQGGAS
+593 GEKGGAS
-600 PAVPLGDVR
+600 PAVPGDAR
-609 MPEGSPA
+609 IPEGSPA
-616 PVPGAVSSA
+616 PVQGAVSSA

-727 AWITRRRSTEPGHEA
+727 TWITRRRSTEPGHEA

>member
-119 GVAATKAALPEIP
+119 GVAATKAALPEIL
-132 PVIPPAE
+132 PVIPPAD
-139 TTAAAVPPEPA
+139 TAAATVPPGPA
-150 IPPKKTTARRRRAS
+150 TPPKKTTARRRRAS

-175 AVPATEPAPACGS
+175 AVPATEPAPAFGS
-188 VAQEASPQVVK
+188 VAQEASSPVVK

-218 PHSGARRRAVSR
+218 THSGARRRAVSR
-230 AGRASTSG
+230 AGRAPTSG

-259 TAPVPEQQPVE
+259 TAPVPEQ
-270 RPMDA
+270 
-275 AALAAEAD
+275 
-283 RLAAEYGLS
+283 
-292 SSGGGLVVLPGDDD
+292 
-306 WDDFP
+306 
-311 APPDREASSA
+311 
-321 RTAARGTETVPAV
+321 
-334 AFPESVPS
+334 
-342 AAPVAAAAPAAPAP
+342 
-356 EATPAA
+356 
-362 AKSSPKRRRAGSP
+362 
-375 KAAPVAEDGPVPVAE
+375 
-390 AVAQMAPPVEG
+390 
-401 SFAVRHAAD
+401 
-410 AEAAVPDAG
+410 
-419 LPQSAA
+419 
-425 GRRGVSRVGHPAAS
+425 
-439 GGRGRKKAVA
+439 
-449 TTPASAGEAGPTTA
+449 
-463 PVPERQ
+463 Q

-507 DWDDFPAPPDREAS
+507 DWDDFPAPPDREVS

-549 AATPVAPAPEAT
+549 AASPVAPAPEAT

-569 GRRRGGGTTA
+569 RRRRGGGTTA
-579 APVAGSGNAPVPRA
+579 APVADSGNASVPLA
-593 GGQGGAS
+593 GEKGGTS
-600 PAVPLGDVR
+600 SAVPGDAR
-609 MPEGSPA
+609 IPEGSPA

-631 EGEANGTARPAASPV
+631 EGEANGTARPAAFPV
-646 AGAPCPAPSS
+646 AGAPRPAPSS
-656 GTGMGRREA
+656 ETGMGRREA

-678 DAGLEAEEDRAARRK
+678 DAGLEAEEDRAARHK

-727 AWITRRRSTEPGHEA
+727 TWITRRRSTEPGHEA

>member
-46 PSPARSE
+46 PSPTRSE

-69 EKASADG
+69 EKASTDG

-103 APREAADA
+103 ASREAADA

-132 PVIPPAE
+132 PVIPPAD
-139 TTAAAVPPEPA
+139 TAAATVPPGPA
-150 IPPKKTTARRRRAS
+150 TPPKKTTARRRRAS
-164 GTKAAPVTDTG
+164 GT
-175 AVPATEPAPACGS
+175 
-188 VAQEASPQVVK
+188 
-199 PSVGQ
+199 
-204 SAVEAAASVPGEDQ
+204 
-218 PHSGARRRAVSR
+218 
-230 AGRASTSG
+230 
-238 GRGRK
+238 
-243 KAAATTPASA
+243 
-253 GEAGPT
+253 
-259 TAPVPEQQPVE
+259 
-270 RPMDA
+270 
-275 AALAAEAD
+275 
-283 RLAAEYGLS
+283 
-292 SSGGGLVVLPGDDD
+292 
-306 WDDFP
+306 
-311 APPDREASSA
+311 
-321 RTAARGTETVPAV
+321 
-334 AFPESVPS
+334 
-342 AAPVAAAAPAAPAP
+342 
-356 EATPAA
+356 
-362 AKSSPKRRRAGSP
+362 

-419 LPQSAA
+419 LPQPAA
-425 GRRGVSRVGHPAAS
+425 GRRAVSRAGHPAAS
-439 GGRGRKKAVA
+439 GGRGRKKAAA

-569 GRRRGGGTTA
+569 GRRRGGGTTV
-579 APVAGSGNAPVPRA
+579 APVAGSGNASVPLA
-593 GGQGGAS
+593 GEKGGTS
-600 PAVPLGDVR
+600 SAVPDDAR
-609 MPEGSPA
+609 IPEGSPA

-646 AGAPCPAPSS
+646 AGAPCPVPSS

-665 AFRQWAADMQARF
+665 AFRQWAADMQSRF